1 MIENPYYA
9 RAFKSASQ
17 LPGYVPP
24 GYNALRT
31 TLLQKE
37 KSNIEN
43 ILEPIKKTWDEKGVS
58 ICSDEWSDAQRI
70 PLINIMAVSE
80 SGPMF
85 LKAINYEGETKDKHF
100 IVDLLINTIQDIG
113 PQKVVQVITD
123 NATACKAA
131 GHIMEAKFWHIFWTL
146 CVVHTLKSCFKE
158 HMCTINTP
166 NI

>member
-1 MIENPYYA
+1 MSFHFARNPYYA
-9 RAFKSASQ
+9 CAFKSASQ
-17 LPGYVPP
+17 LLGYVPL

-43 ILEPIKKTWDEKGVS
+43 LLEPIKKTWNEKGVS
-58 ICSDEWSDAQRI
+58 ICIDGWSDAQRR

-85 LKAINYEGETKDKHF
+85 LKAINCEGETKDKHF
-100 IVDLLINTIQDIG
+100 IVDLLINTIQEIG

-123 NATACKAA
+123 
-131 GHIMEAKFWHIFWTL
+131 IIIAKDQ
-146 CVVHTLKSCFKE
+146 
-158 HMCTINTP
+158 
-166 NI
+166 NIDKHGYIGNWILWKYRKYR